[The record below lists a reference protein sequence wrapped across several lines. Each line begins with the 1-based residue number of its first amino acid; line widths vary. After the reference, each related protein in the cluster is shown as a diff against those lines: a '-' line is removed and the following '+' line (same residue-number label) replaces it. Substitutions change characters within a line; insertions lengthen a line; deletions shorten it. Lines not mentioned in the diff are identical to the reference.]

1 MIDEVFLVAA
11 VNIKKKYYDLTGNLK
26 DYEQR
31 MQVTKSK
38 LDKAI
43 EDIEKIDA
51 EVKSRKTDGSKDLMA
66 ELLSVLENIDNEGR
80 AIENF
85 MDPINKGIEK
95 LAVEEQELYRRIC
108 EKHPSLSEAQIVESV
123 KERLKKENLL

>member
-51 EVKSRKTDGSKDLMA
+51 EVKNRKTDGSKDLMA